1 MRCIRAELPKAWLV
15 LNGYVI
21 PFVLYIHSVCFE
33 DGVSRISVE
42 DVFGCVCVF
51 VFVITM
57 GRQAASI
64 CSMSQSVAESSEIYS
79 EQLGTCV
86 LTMMFRGS
94 VLRRFYC
101 VCVCVLMSTM
111 CTQVVSDKRVGIVQG
126 CAFFLLP
133 LAIVYSRLYAWKLKK
148 AWKYAFTT

>member
-1 MRCIRAELPKAWLV
+1 M
-15 LNGYVI
+15 
-21 PFVLYIHSVCFE
+21 
-33 DGVSRISVE
+33 
-42 DVFGCVCVF
+42 CVCVF
-51 VFVITM
+51 VLVITL
-57 GRQAASI
+57 GRLAASI

-101 VCVCVLMSTM
+101 VCVLIPTM

-133 LAIVYSRLYAWKLKK
+133 LAIVYSRLYAWKLQK

>member
-15 LNGYVI
+15 FNGYVI
-21 PFVLYIHSVCFE
+21 PFVLYIHSVRFE

-51 VFVITM
+51 VLVITL
-57 GRQAASI
+57 GRLAASI

-101 VCVCVLMSTM
+101 VCVLIPTM
-111 CTQVVSDKRVGIVQG
+111 CTQAVSDKRVGIVQG